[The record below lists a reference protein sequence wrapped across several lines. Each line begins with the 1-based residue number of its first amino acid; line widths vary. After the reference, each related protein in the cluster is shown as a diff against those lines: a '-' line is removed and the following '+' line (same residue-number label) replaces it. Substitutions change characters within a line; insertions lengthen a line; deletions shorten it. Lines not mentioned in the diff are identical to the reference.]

1 MPIDFLAANA
11 RSGLQEI
18 HFLTC
23 FCAVISPPIRRH
35 SLEIYTHDIQISKNN
50 YIFQCLIRSLQ
61 KA

>member
-35 SLEIYTHDIQISKNN
+35 SLEIYTHDIQLNKNN
-50 YIFQCLIRSLQ
+50 
-61 KA
+61 